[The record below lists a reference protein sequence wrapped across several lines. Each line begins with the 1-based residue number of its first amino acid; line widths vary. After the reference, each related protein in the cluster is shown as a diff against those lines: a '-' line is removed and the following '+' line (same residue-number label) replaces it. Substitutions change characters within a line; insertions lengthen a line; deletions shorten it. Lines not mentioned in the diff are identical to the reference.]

1 MLERC
6 YSKKYKEENKAYY
19 GIATVCDEWKCFQRP
34 NKSGLPNGVEKV
46 SNEKYSATY
55 NGKSLGKFNSV
66 KEAEMVH
73 YIAMKEAIKQVAEEY
88 K

>member
-1 MLERC
+1 M
-6 YSKKYKEENKAYY
+6 
-19 GIATVCDEWKCFQRP
+19 
-34 NKSGLPNGVEKV
+34 PNGVEKV